1 VYVREPLYGEIVR
14 SALKLGFVVV
24 PYESTTSGSDT
35 AAREDEQARH
45 LVERVFR
52 SQPDARLF
60 VHAGYAHV
68 HKHAGYLDAEPMA
81 MRLKRMSGFDPLSVD
96 QTMLRPIDGRREYKD
111 YPSIVQRFAIR
122 SPVILLSERNGTAWS
137 LEPDYYDISVVL
149 PPPAQGIVGRPD
161 WLTLAG
167 TREIVPIDLDLSEE
181 HLPCVIEARYAAEG
195 AKAVPADR
203 MLVERGKGQVVLFLR
218 PGKYRLAAVDAKGR
232 SVIDRE
238 LRVEAS
244 KPAS

>member
-1 VYVREPLYGEIVR
+1 MYGEIVR
-14 SALKLGFVVV
+14 SALKLGFIVV

-52 SQPDARLF
+52 AQPQARLF

-68 HKHAGYLDAEPMA
+68 HKHTGYLDAEPMA

-96 QTMLRPIDGRREYKD
+96 QTMLRPIDARREYRD
-111 YPSIVQRFAIR
+111 YRGVVQRFAIR
-122 SPVILLSERNGTAWS
+122 SPAVLLRERSGNAWS
-137 LEPDYYDISVVL
+137 LEPEHYDVSVIL
-149 PPPAQGIVGRPD
+149 PPPAQTIVGRPD

-167 TREIVPIDLDLSEE
+167 TREVVPIDLDLSEE

-203 MLVERGKGQVVLFLR
+203 MLVERGKGQIVLFLH
-218 PGKYRLAAVDAKGR
+218 PGMYRLAAVDAKGR
-232 SVIDRE
+232 RVIDRE
-238 LRVEAS
+238 LRVDAS